1 MPSAFRSAAL
11 PTPESCSSCGLLIAP
26 PHSTTWPALTR
37 LAQPNRR
44 YSTPTARLPS
54 KTTRSTNALVI
65 TSRFGLSHHR
75 MQVGAGGRKPA
86 AVADVAVELRET
98 LLPVT
103 VYVIGA
109 RVTGLL
115 GRGEERLEQRVG
127 RRTALE
133 RKRTVVPAVGVVGR
147 GGQAVLHPVEVRQ
160 AVRVVPVA
168 HAGVRTPALVVHR
181 IAALEDHPVD
191 AAGAAEHLAAGVVD
205 AAAVHV
211 RLGFGLVFPVVETT
225 SDGKRQRRGHVH
237 EHVPQRIVAARF
249 QNQNLVGL
257 VGRQVGWR
265 ARILPI
271 RRRRSR
277 SRTAPIVHRCSSCG
291 SWEKAIATKRDTHH
305 VSLYATASRIVA
317 L

>member
-1 MPSAFRSAAL
+1 
-11 PTPESCSSCGLLIAP
+11 
-26 PHSTTWPALTR
+26 
-37 LAQPNRR
+37 
-44 YSTPTARLPS
+44 
-54 KTTRSTNALVI
+54 
-65 TSRFGLSHHR
+65 
-75 MQVGAGGRKPA
+75 MQVGAGGREPP

-109 RVTGLL
+109 GITGLL

-127 RRTALE
+127 RRPALE
-133 RKRTVVPAVGVVGR
+133 RKRTVVPAIGVVGG

-160 AVRVVPVA
+160 AVRVVPVG
-168 HAGVRTPALVVHR
+168 HAGVRAPALVVHR

-191 AAGAAEHLAAGVVD
+191 AAGAAQHLAAGVVD

-237 EHVPQRIVAARF
+237 EHVPQRIVAASL
-249 QNQNLVGL
+249 QNQNLVGR
-257 VGRQVGWR
+257 VGRKPVGER
-265 ARILPI
+265 TSCRSAADDHEVVP
-271 RRRRSR
+271 RRCH
-277 SRTAPIVHRCSSCG
+277 VVSSCG
-291 SWEKAIATKRDTHH
+291 SWERDYRVRSVIRITFPNMQQ
-305 VSLYATASRIVA
+305 LSRIVA